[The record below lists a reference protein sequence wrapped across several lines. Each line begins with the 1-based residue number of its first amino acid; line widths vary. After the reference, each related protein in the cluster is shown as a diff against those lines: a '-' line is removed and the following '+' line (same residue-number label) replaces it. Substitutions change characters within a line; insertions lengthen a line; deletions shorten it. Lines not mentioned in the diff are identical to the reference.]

1 MRWCP
6 QEQEKVTHEPGPGCG
21 GWRRRGQG
29 VARHSRHP
37 GTSTRCNGGQMTGT
51 PPPPPQ
57 AVLASRTIS
66 EFLSNDIC
74 YLTIIVIVIAFKI
87 LKF

>member
-1 MRWCP
+1 M
-6 QEQEKVTHEPGPGCG
+6 VSPGAREGDTRARARM
-21 GWRRRGQG
+21 WSGQG

-57 AVLASRTIS
+57 AILASGTFS
-66 EFLSNDIC
+66 ALLSNDDC
-74 YLTIIVIVIAFKI
+74 YLTIIVIAFKI